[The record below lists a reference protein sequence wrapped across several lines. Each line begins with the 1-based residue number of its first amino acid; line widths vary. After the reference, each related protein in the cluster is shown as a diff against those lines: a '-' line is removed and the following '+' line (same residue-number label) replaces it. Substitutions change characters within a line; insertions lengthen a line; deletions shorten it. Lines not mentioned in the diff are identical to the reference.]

1 MVDLSNMDDATREQA
16 RVDLMGIDR
25 ADLPVLRRVVAEM
38 RQLQPNQNA
47 VLRDVVEHVYL
58 AGDPYD
64 SDGFGFLG
72 VVQSPDDPQPDDD
85 GYSPVIVVGRVP
97 GFAAYRMLQDGDVIT
112 AVNDHF
118 PRKIHNN
125 ADLRANIGL
134 RHAGEVVHLSVLR
147 QGRNIDVPIKLSGR
161 PIELNLVQAATRLEQ
176 LKNIR
181 QDKADKYWEDNFE
194 ALLDPLISSVRGE

>member
-16 RVDLMGIDR
+16 RIELMGIARD
-25 ADLPVLRRVVAEM
+25 DLPLLRRIVTEM
-38 RQLQPNQNA
+38 RPLQPNQNA

-58 AGDPYD
+58 AGEAYE

-72 VVQSPDDPQPDDD
+72 VIQSPDDPAADEE

-112 AVNDHF
+112 AINDHF
-118 PRKIHNN
+118 PRKMHNN
-125 ADLRANIGL
+125 AELRASIGL
-134 RHAGEVVHLSVLR
+134 RHAGDIVHLSVLR
-147 QGRNIDVPIKLSGR
+147 QGKNIDVPIKLSGR

-176 LKNIR
+176 LKNER
-181 QDKADKYWEDNFE
+181 QDKADKYWEDHFE
-194 ALLDPLISSVRGE
+194 ALLDPIISSVHS